1 MSPPGRP
8 IGTLRRVE
16 HDGTPENGPPH
27 FAAPAAP
34 SCWVVMGSPA
44 QAAPLAA
51 SLTAAGWQVG
61 HVSAGVAQV
70 LRALDAASTPPDVL
84 LMGLDFDDGDGLQL
98 IRMLGQAQRTPAVFV
113 LSHQQRAVI
122 RAALRLADV
131 CGLRIAGSAEAPV
144 PAGDVVQQLAAWR
157 ATVRPAPPTRP
168 PGAAAQAP
176 LDGPALRQLL
186 ADGGLQ
192 AWFQP
197 QLRLDTREIVGVEA
211 LMRAQ
216 DAQGK
221 LITPDR
227 LLPGLMA
234 HGLLEAATLEMLR
247 QTAAFTA
254 GCIGNGL
261 SISASVNASLRSMS
275 DLAFCRQLPQIV
287 AQAGLDPCWITIEV
301 TESDTSDDLAEVIEN
316 TARIRML
323 GFNLAID
330 DFGVAYSSLAQ
341 LSFIPFSELK
351 IDRAFVQGL
360 HLDPVRCGIVQGCAT
375 LGRLLKLEVVAE
387 GVETA
392 EELAAVTA
400 AGCTRVQGYLVARP
414 MPAPAMRDWLGRWPE
429 LVWQASTR

>member
-1 MSPPGRP
+1 MNRP
-8 IGTLRRVE
+8 AHG
-16 HDGTPENGPPH
+16 
-27 FAAPAAP
+27 AAPSAP
-34 SCWVVMGSPA
+34 SCWVVMGKPA

-51 SLTAAGWQVG
+51 ALAAAGWQVG
-61 HVSAGVAQV
+61 HIAAGMAGV
-70 LRALDAASTPPDVL
+70 LPALDAAPSPPDVL
-84 LMGLDFDDGDGLQL
+84 LMALDFDDGDGLQL
-98 IRMLGQAQRTPAVFV
+98 IRMLGGVRRAPPVFV

-122 RAALRLADV
+122 RAALRLADA
-131 CGLRIAGSAEAPV
+131 CGVRSAGAAEEPV
-144 PAGDVVQQLAAWR
+144 PAAEVVQQLAAWW
-157 ATVRPAPPTRP
+157 
-168 PGAAAQAP
+168 AAAQHAGPARSAAAVHALAP

-211 LMRAQ
+211 LMRAR
-216 DAQGK
+216 DAQGR
-221 LITPDR
+221 LVTPDR
-227 LLPGLMA
+227 LLPGLAA
-234 HGLLEAATLEMLR
+234 HGLMEAATLEMLR

-254 GCIGNGL
+254 GCIGRGL
-261 SISASVNASLRSMS
+261 AISASVNASLRSMA

-287 AQAGLDPCWITIEV
+287 AQAGLDPCWITLEV
-301 TESDTSDDLAEVIEN
+301 TESDTLDDLAEVIEN

-330 DFGVAYSSLAQ
+330 DFGVAYSSLSQ
-341 LSFIPFSELK
+341 LSAIAFSELK

-360 HLDPVRCGIVQGCAT
+360 HLDATRRGIVQGCAT

-392 EELAAVTA
+392 DELAAVTA

-414 MPAPAMRDWLGRWPE
+414 MPAADMRDWLAGWPD
-429 LVWQASTR
+429 LVWRATAG

>member
-1 MSPPGRP
+1 M
-8 IGTLRRVE
+8 
-16 HDGTPENGPPH
+16 NGPPPI
-27 FAAPAAP
+27 AALPAP
-34 SCWVVMGSPA
+34 SCWVVMGSLV

-51 SLTAAGWQVG
+51 TLAAAGWQVG
-61 HVSAGVAQV
+61 HVSVGVAQV
-70 LRALDAASTPPDVL
+70 RQALDAAPTPPDVL
-84 LMGLDFDDGDGLQL
+84 LMALDFEDGDGLQL
-98 IRMLGQAQRTPAVFV
+98 IRLLGRARLAPAVFV

-122 RAALRLADV
+122 RAALRLAEA
-131 CGLRIAGSAEAPV
+131 CGVHIAGSAEQPV
-144 PAGDVVQQLAAWR
+144 PAADVVQQLAAWWAAR
-157 ATVRPAPPTRP
+157 RPAAPTARP
-168 PGAAAQAP
+168 PVAAPQAPP
-176 LDGPALRQLL
+176 LDGPTLRQLL

-216 DAQGK
+216 DAQGHW
-221 LITPDR
+221 IMPDR
-227 LLPGLMA
+227 LLPGLAA
-234 HGLLEAATLEMLR
+234 HGLMEAATLEILR

-254 GCIGNGL
+254 GCIGHGL
-261 SISASVNASLRSMS
+261 AISASVNASLRSMS

-301 TESDTSDDLAEVIEN
+301 TESDTTDDLADVIEN

-330 DFGVAYSSLAQ
+330 DFGVAYSSLSQ

-360 HLDPVRCGIVQGCAT
+360 HLDATRRGIVQGCAT
-375 LGRLLKLEVVAE
+375 LGRLLRLEVVAE
-387 GVETA
+387 GVETP
-392 EELAAVTA
+392 EELAAVAA

-414 MPAPAMRDWLGRWPE
+414 MPAAAMRDWLDRWPE
-429 LVWQASTR
+429 LVWQATAP

>member
-1 MSPPGRP
+1 MNAPAQVG
-8 IGTLRRVE
+8 
-16 HDGTPENGPPH
+16 
-27 FAAPAAP
+27 APAAP
-34 SCWVVMGSPA
+34 NCWVVMARPA

-51 SLTAAGWQVG
+51 ALAAAGWQVG
-61 HVSAGVAQV
+61 HVLLGMAQV
-70 LRALDAASTPPDVL
+70 MPALEAAPMPPDVL
-84 LMGLDFDDGDGLQL
+84 LMALDFDDGDGLQL
-98 IRMLGQAQRTPAVFV
+98 IRMLRQAPRAPAVFV

-122 RAALRLADV
+122 RAALRLAEA
-131 CGLRIAGSAEAPV
+131 CGVPAAGSAEEPV
-144 PAGDVVQQLAAWR
+144 PAAEVVRQLAAWWE
-157 ATVRPAPPTRP
+157 AARPVEPSRRSVGMPAL
-168 PGAAAQAP
+168 AP

-211 LMRAQ
+211 LMRAR
-216 DAQGK
+216 DAQGQ

-227 LLPGLMA
+227 LLPGLAA
-234 HGLLEAATLEMLR
+234 HGLMEAATLEMLR

-254 GCIGNGL
+254 GCIGQGL
-261 SISASVNASLRSMS
+261 AISASVNASLRSMS
-275 DLAFCRQLPQIV
+275 DLVFCRQLPQIV

-301 TESDTSDDLAEVIEN
+301 TESDTSDDLAEVMEN

-330 DFGVAYSSLAQ
+330 DFGVAYSSLSQ
-341 LSFIPFSELK
+341 LSAMPFSELK
-351 IDRAFVQGL
+351 IDRAFVHGL
-360 HLDPVRCGIVQGCAT
+360 HLDATRHGIVQGCAT

-392 EELAAVTA
+392 DELAAVVA

-414 MPAPAMRDWLGRWPE
+414 MPAPDMREWLARWPD
-429 LVWQASTR
+429 LVWRAPAR